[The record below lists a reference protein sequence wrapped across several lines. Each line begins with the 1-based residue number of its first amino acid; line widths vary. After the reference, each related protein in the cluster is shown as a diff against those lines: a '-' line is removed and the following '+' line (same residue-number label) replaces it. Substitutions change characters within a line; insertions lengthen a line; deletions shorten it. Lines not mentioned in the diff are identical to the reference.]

1 MCKIP
6 PLRNRHCSS
15 AVKNTREGSMARR
28 GPRLFNQL
36 PKYLPVKADTFKKK
50 LDRYLTMLPDQPTV
64 DGYYGRRAACS
75 NSLLD
80 VILHM
85 RSTGEAV
92 QHINVEGAE
101 LCP

>member
-1 MCKIP
+1 
-6 PLRNRHCSS
+6 
-15 AVKNTREGSMARR
+15 MAIR

-36 PKYLPVKADTFKKK
+36 PKYLRNVTGVKADTFKKK
-50 LDRYLTMLPDQPTV
+50 LDRYLTQLPDQPTV